1 MWKVLVVEDDPM
13 LAQIHK
19 NYIESQ
25 KGFECVEIAHNT
37 TSALEAIK
45 KHTPDLIFLDV
56 YLPEMTGIDFLIN
69 LRKMGNDVDV
79 ILITASREFEKIE
92 KAFHYGAMD
101 YLIKPF
107 EFERL
112 QKSLDVF
119 VQRKTIHVNVNE
131 IDQSKVDDYFVGQ
144 SYEDDIKEV
153 SLPKGLHGMT
163 LERVRKVIADSI
175 EPSTIE
181 EIATKVDISKVAVRK
196 YLMYLKDLEEID
208 VEMAYGSR
216 GRPSY
221 LYKKKNKRKY

>member
-25 KGFECVEIAHNT
+25 EDFRCVDIAHNT
-37 TSALEAIK
+37 SLAIK
-45 KHTPDLIFLDV
+45 AIHKHEPDLILLDV
-56 YLPEMTGIDFLIN
+56 YLPEMTGIEFLIN
-69 LRKMGNDVDV
+69 LRTEGNDVDV

-112 QKSLDVF
+112 KKSLDVF
-119 VQRKTIHVNVNE
+119 VQKKRIHGSVHE
-131 IDQSKVDDYFVGQ
+131 IDQSEVDDIFVGQ
-144 SYEDDIKEV
+144 SVGGETIEAP
-153 SLPKGLHGMT
+153 LPKGLHAMT
-163 LERVRKVIADSI
+163 LCRVKSAVHDSEDI
-175 EPSTIE
+175 LTIE
-181 EIATKVDISKVAVRK
+181 DIAVLVDMSKVAVRK
-196 YLMYLKDLEEID
+196 YLIYLEEKNEIH
-208 VEMAYGSR
+208 VELSYGSR

-221 LYKKKNKRKY
+221 MYSKKK